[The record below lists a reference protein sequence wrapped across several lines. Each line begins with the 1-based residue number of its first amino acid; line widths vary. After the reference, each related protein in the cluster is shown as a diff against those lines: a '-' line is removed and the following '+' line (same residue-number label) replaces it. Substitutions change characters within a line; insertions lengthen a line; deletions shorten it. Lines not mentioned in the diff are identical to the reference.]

1 MAAPLDTNP
10 PAATGPV
17 EPVHQPDAAPADAD
31 APPALPDRASTV
43 IDDDDA
49 VVPIGSPKDTASGV
63 TDAPAADAPPSD
75 ANADPTT
82 SNGSVSAPP
91 PHPPLAL
98 TIPRL
103 VPDGDVTQCGLC
115 SKRFAFFWHGKRNC
129 HHCGYVFCTACADS
143 SVRIPKFGYHA
154 PVRVCKYCL
163 PFVNIG
169 SLDEPHL
176 LLQPVHALKS
186 YCRAYQ
192 LTNPLGGPFLEKREL
207 VRAIVDSIEHP
218 SDDREVY
225 FRAHCPAAA
234 VQSGTGSS
242 SSAEASSSSSNA
254 ARSST
259 PAPGAAP
266 APSSRRSSV
275 SGTGSTST
283 TSGANAPPPPPPPQ
297 PQPSRG
303 ARPWDFPRASRSG
316 PSSSSNDS
324 ARHRSRSQPPG
335 AGGNPP
341 ADGANTFTVPLEDLL
356 TYLAT
361 VASQREA
368 ESRGPPPPPA
378 HRRTT
383 GDWPTPKMLVE
394 TGTDPAQLSVHT
406 LKGIL
411 AAQDVD
417 YAGVLEK
424 ADLVKKVQRL
434 MDEVRPPAEGGE
446 KPAAAVGEENTC
458 KVCMDAA
465 INCVLLECGHVG
477 VCIDCA
483 HKLNECPFCRE
494 KIVRVVHTF
503 RP

>member
-1 MAAPLDTNP
+1 MAAPLEPEP
-10 PAATGPV
+10 PAAATDS
-17 EPVHQPDAAPADAD
+17 EPVQQPDSAPADTD

-49 VVPIGSPKDTASGV
+49 MVPIGTPKDVASDV
-63 TDAPAADAPPSD
+63 TDAPFAGDAPTSD
-75 ANADPTT
+75 TDTADPTA
-82 SNGSVSAPP
+82 SNGSMSAPP

-143 SVRIPKFGYHA
+143 SVRIPKFGYHS

-192 LTNPLGGPFLEKREL
+192 LTNPSGGPFLEKREL
-207 VRAIVDSIEHP
+207 VRAIVDSMEHP
-218 SDDREVY
+218 SDEREAY

-242 SSAEASSSSSNA
+242 SSSAEASSSSSSHA

-259 PAPGAAP
+259 PAPNAAP

-275 SGTGSTST
+275 SGAST
-283 TSGANAPPPPPPPQ
+283 TSGATAQPPPPPQ

-303 ARPWDFPRASRSG
+303 PRPWDFPRASRSG
-316 PSSSSNDS
+316 PSSSPHDN

-341 ADGANTFTVPLEDLL
+341 ADGAHTFTVPLEDLL

-434 MDEVRPPAEGGE
+434 MDEVRPPAEGD
-446 KPAAAVGEENTC
+446 KAPAAVGEENTC

>member
-1 MAAPLDTNP
+1 MAAPLDAEP
-10 PAATGPV
+10 PA
-17 EPVHQPDAAPADAD
+17 EPVPRPDAAPADAD

-43 IDDDDA
+43 IDDDAA
-49 VVPIGSPKDTASGV
+49 VVP
-63 TDAPAADAPPSD
+63 ADAPLSAKDVASD
-75 ANADPTT
+75 MTSVADAPDASS
-82 SNGSVSAPP
+82 SNGSMSAPL

-192 LTNPLGGPFLEKREL
+192 LTNPSGGPFLEKREL

-218 SDDREVY
+218 SDDRETY

-234 VQSGTGSS
+234 VQSGSS
-242 SSAEASSSSSNA
+242 SSAEASASSSSSNA

-275 SGTGSTST
+275 SGTGSS
-283 TSGANAPPPPPPPQ
+283 TSGANAPPPPPPQQ
-297 PQPSRG
+297 PPRG
-303 ARPWDFPRASRSG
+303 PRPWDYPPRASRSG
-316 PSSSSNDS
+316 PSSSSTNDS

-341 ADGANTFTVPLEDLL
+341 ADGAHTFTVPLEDLL

-361 VASQREA
+361 VASQRES

-434 MDEVRPPAEGGE
+434 MDEVRPPAEGE
-446 KPAAAVGEENTC
+446 KPAGGVAEENTC

-483 HKLNECPFCRE
+483 HQLNECPFCRE